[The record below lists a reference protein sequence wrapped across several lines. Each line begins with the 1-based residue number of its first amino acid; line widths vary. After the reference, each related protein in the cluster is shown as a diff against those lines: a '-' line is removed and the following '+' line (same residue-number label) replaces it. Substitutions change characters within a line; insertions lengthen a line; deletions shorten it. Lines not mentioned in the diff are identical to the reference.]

1 MQTMWPMRMRLFYC
15 ESFSQRDNPSS
26 PETLPSGKTIRKCY
40 AIWQYYNCLW
50 HTRTRT
56 LANTTKVLV
65 VRVLDL
71 KAPVIYRL
79 TVRCHYRATAISILP
94 VNSIPR
100 NSLLTPGRG
109 SIVEMRQDKTRIS
122 KLWYERLKGN
132 MFYWSTYFMSKQ
144 KMLAASLSCQFM
156 DNHLSLSLSLLSFSL
171 TYSFTRSHLHTHT
184 CTHMRTGSRFKAVG
198 SDFIG
203 IVRAKAAVPQAQQLM
218 QDDVA
223 AEPEGEENTAHS
235 KCC

>member
-1 MQTMWPMRMRLFYC
+1 MQTMWPMKMRLFYC
-15 ESFSQRDNPSS
+15 KSFPQPDNPSS
-26 PETLPSGKTIRKCY
+26 PETLTSGKTIRKCY
-40 AIWQYYNCLW
+40 AIWQYYNCLYDLGVW

-79 TVRCHYRATAISILP
+79 TVRCHYRATPISILP
-94 VNSIPR
+94 VDSIPR

-109 SIVEMRQDKTRIS
+109 SIVEMRQGKTRKR

-156 DNHLSLSLSLLSFSL
+156 DNHLSRSLSLSFLFLSHTLSL
-171 TYSFTRSHLHTHT
+171 AHTYTLTLAHTNSQCDQTTLMGNAWSKHYLTHL
-184 CTHMRTGSRFKAVG
+184 S
-198 SDFIG
+198 
-203 IVRAKAAVPQAQQLM
+203 Q
-218 QDDVA
+218 
-223 AEPEGEENTAHS
+223 
-235 KCC
+235 